1 MPSLRLV
8 MFAGMRPRAHRAL
21 LQSNEATWAENLN
34 LCHGTIEAYRTPM
47 PVDARGAAHRTIFQA
62 VAGWVVLP
70 GINDV
75 VSDLPDCPRV
85 LAVGEDLRVP
95 VWADAADAVAG
106 RWRRLGLPVPT
117 PPIVAPSAPPGWA
130 GPNEQ
135 SSEYRA
141 YVVTYVDRFGNEGPP
156 SLPSSRFGVDDG
168 TAVEVE
174 WGIPP
179 LGGWDVQAV
188 RLYRLTASDAGAE
201 QVGLP
206 RMEDFH
212 LVGEYPAVIGSVID
226 TVPSLDLGEP
236 LTTMTFAPPPEGST
250 HLVAEPNG
258 AQLAAAMVR
267 EVWFSEPHEF
277 HAWPDKYRLHLDDAI
292 VALAWTDSG
301 LYIATDGHPYWVSSQ
316 ADELGRRE
324 VFRMPEP
331 MPCVARRSM
340 VTTPSGGA
348 LYASRGGLV
357 LLQGRQCQQV
367 TQAYWSEDDFAALQ
381 PETMVAAVHDGQ
393 WFGFTAN
400 SGWMLDLTDPVYPG
414 RALGLIALSLRPTA
428 LHRSRTGELYMALP
442 EGIGQWNA
450 GPTYLPLRY
459 RTRCTVTPGQMNWAA
474 AKVVWDAHPFQG
486 DWADAAPATTFRLWA
501 DDRLCFERELRHSN
515 PFRLPHLSRHLGFEI
530 EVERP
535 ASPVKGALREIHVAS
550 SIAELAA
557 G

>member
-1 MPSLRLV
+1 MPSILKSA
-8 MFAGMRPRAHRAL
+8 FAGMRPRITRTL
-21 LQSNEATWAENLN
+21 LQGNDASWAENVN
-34 LCHGTIEAYRTPM
+34 LWHGTIEAYRTPS
-47 PVDARGAAHRTIFQA
+47 PIDPRGAPNRTIFRIE
-62 VAGWVVLP
+62 AGWIILLGVHHIVSGLP
-70 GINDV
+70 G
-75 VSDLPDCPRV
+75 CPRV
-85 LAVGEDLRVP
+85 LAIGEVLRFP
-95 VWADAADAVAG
+95 VWADAADAVAA
-106 RWRRLGLPVPT
+106 RWWRLGLPVPI
-117 PPIVAPSAPPGWA
+117 PPVAAPIAPPGWA
-130 GPNEQ
+130 GPNDQ

-141 YVVTYVDRFGNEGPP
+141 YVVTYVDHFGNEGPP
-156 SLPSSRFGVDDG
+156 SLPSARFGVDDG
-168 TAVEVE
+168 SAVVVQ
-174 WGIPP
+174 WDSPP

-212 LVGEYPAVIGSVID
+212 LVGEYPAVIRGVTD
-226 TVPSLDLGEP
+226 TVANLDLGEP
-236 LTTMTFAPPPEGST
+236 LTTMAYAPPPEGLT

-258 AQLAAAMVR
+258 SQLAGAVGR

-301 LYIATDGHPYWVSSQ
+301 LYIATDSHPYWVASQ
-316 ADELGRRE
+316 ADELGLRD

-357 LLQGRQCQQV
+357 LLQGRQCQRV
-367 TQAYWSEDDFAALQ
+367 SQAYWSEDDFAALQ
-381 PETMVAAVHDGQ
+381 PETMIAAVHEGQ

-442 EGIGQWNA
+442 EGIGRWNA
-450 GPTYLPLRY
+450 GPTFLPLRY

-474 AKVVWDAHPFQG
+474 AKVVWDAHPFHG
-486 DWADAAPATTFRLWA
+486 DWSDAAPATTFRLWA

-535 ASPVKGALREIHVAS
+535 ESPAKGALREIHMAS
-550 SIAELAA
+550 SVADLAA